1 MPQED
6 RPVSQKVLENRL
18 RRTAARRGLQLKK
31 SGTRDPLS
39 VDYGMWWV
47 YKAAGTRQ
55 WPTWELLTPRDGLTL
70 SEVEEF
76 VAAYR
81 ARRVPPDISELVGA
95 SARPVPGRP
104 T

>member
-1 MPQED
+1 MSEED

-18 RRTAARRGLQLKK
+18 RRVAARRGLQLRK
-31 SGTRDPLS
+31 SGTRDLWSP
-39 VDYGMWWV
+39 DYGVWWV
-47 YKAAGTRQ
+47 YRAAGSRQ

-81 ARRVPPDISELVGA
+81 ARRTPPDVSELVGR

-104 T
+104 V